1 MKLMIIIINTE
12 DEANTVKEL
21 IDKKFL
27 VTKLSSTGGFLLS
40 GNTTLLVGTE
50 DDKVKN
56 VIEIIKEQCQTRC
69 KSTTS
74 VNSNEFP
81 MFKSYP
87 INIQV
92 GGATIFVL
100 SVDEYKK
107 L

>member
-1 MKLMIIIINTE
+1 MVIIINTE
-12 DEANTVKEL
+12 DENKAIKEL
-21 IDKKFL
+21 IDKKFF

-50 DDKVKN
+50 DEKVKT
-56 VIEIIKEQCQTRC
+56 VIDIIKEQCQVRH
-69 KSTTS
+69 KKTTS
-74 VNSNEFP
+74 QESSEFA
-81 MFKSYP
+81 MFNSYP
-87 INIQV
+87 MYIQV

>member
-12 DEANTVKEL
+12 DENRAVKEL
-21 IDKKFL
+21 IDKKFF

-40 GNTTLLVGTE
+40 GNTTLLVGTD
-50 DDKVKN
+50 DDKVK
-56 VIEIIKEQCQTRC
+56 VVMDIIKEQCQTRH
-69 KSTTS
+69 KST
-74 VNSNEFP
+74 SNPDSNDFS
-81 MFKSYP
+81 MFSSYP
-87 INIQV
+87 ISIQV